1 MNSTHKKCPE
11 CGGEDLYSVTARSK
25 AASFLLPGLSR
36 FFLFA
41 RFQVVVCSDCG
52 LTRLFVP
59 EDDLAM
65 LPEAKQWRRI

>member
-1 MNSTHKKCPE
+1 MNSTRKKCPE
-11 CGGEDLYSVTARSK
+11 CDCEELYSVTARSK

-52 LTRLFVP
+52 HTRFFVP
-59 EDDLAM
+59 EDDLAK
-65 LPEAKQWRRI
+65 LSEAKQWRRI